1 MRTSAARSGTPGASV
16 SQQPAVRRGR
26 GIVVSERRGTTT
38 MSSVRDPELLQ
49 LLDVARRMFDSHL
62 RDTIDLLRLVDN
74 EAVDQASG
82 NSGGPASGGDTA
94 SACDSLGAFLNQVRG
109 FWSGPVAELRPYR
122 SAPLSAAVLLRRWR
136 RLPILDA
143 GLLRA

>member
-1 MRTSAARSGTPGASV
+1 M
-16 SQQPAVRRGR
+16 
-26 GIVVSERRGTTT
+26 SERRGTTT